1 MKKRFLCLFLI
12 SLFVISFGV
21 INISAKTTDI
31 GKVGDYETD
40 LHGVGEGE
48 DLNAPNAKGS
58 IEYITA
64 EEKADFEDRGYTVVP
79 NGFEYIAY
87 MPVDPTT
94 SIGEFTI
101 GGAIYADSNGNASY
115 CLAPGKYFDTGSYT
129 QTDFD
134 ASGFQFSNDNAMA
147 MVSYV
152 LGQQGYSYGQKVTA
166 ARAIIA
172 ANTNLAGADSF
183 GAGDGHSKNY
193 YGIYSEIYGAATTG
207 NYNSAYNMNYGT
219 SNDFKAISALI
230 NAARNGSA
238 LNIPPSI
245 DISTLTPENSNVSV
259 SSSSTTVSLL
269 ENDPIWDILAKLGI
283 DTVKY
288 ELMKCTNGK
297 CEVVDE
303 GECQKNGCILQK
315 VNLCDGSKTSTTNE
329 YKLKLKIPGTST
341 EGSVNIYLDSENPE
355 TYQPEAVVQ
364 GDTSYRTEETPGTS
378 TPDTEKEENYVE
390 IETDLTINCMKDCT
404 VSNGVHCP
412 NSEMKPHT
420 DSGMSCT
427 NKDNFGEGPYDT
439 YATGTSEDP
448 YMNCILNA
456 CDDELKQEFRQEQ
469 YSPDAETCVI
479 YCRSETEFYMADK
492 TKVYAGM
499 QFEYD
504 IKDKVPF
511 QAQSNAKLSAV
522 VFQKKQCTSEIFYD
536 RAPSAVSAEY
546 SGDKSWLQRYAE
558 ATKAMVNA
566 WNTWKFWEALWEW
579 EDGDNKINED
589 ASTRIGRSYTGDC
602 PSCSRTSSTCGP
614 TEFVYHWGSEDY
626 NKALQDKYSLY
637 SGKYQPEDVSQLNT
651 KIDITDNPTKSAS
664 TDSGKGA
671 ESGENSCT
679 STTCPEDNPECRPGC
694 DTCTCTGCKDGTPGD
709 PDKVYNNYVSS
720 KSAYEN
726 AAKKVQKLIGDLKSC
741 SLYSDTS
748 APSLGDIISGY
759 SSPSAIGAIKGDAIN
774 NDIGL
779 FVGYDDVNYG
789 EEVEFKSQK
798 KSSNEE
804 MYYCENGGSDERE
817 LGDSS
822 SCYKYTG
829 SELEQKGSDKKES
842 HNYVYC
848 SGKLTGAK
856 CVSESLDM
864 PINDYATFIMDQEVD
879 FFRDESYHTK
889 AYTGQVLKGSG
900 SGSNT
905 SPLPS
910 TIFPV
915 SNDKKSGSTGLYG
928 IDWRFTNIGLF
939 KPTKLNNFL
948 YYCSYEVYNT
958 TTLYDCPYL
967 DEDGNIDWEK
977 CNNPCYV
984 DDGDPVPEICMDKFT
999 PTDSKGY
1006 GFIYRN
1012 VDLNNLFPTERVIGN
1027 NWANS
1032 AEIINN
1038 IQANAERIWTD
1049 EYLEYSFTL
1058 TPQAINNIRNYNNT
1072 KNGIGGYLDN
1082 SLYSCDKDSNNA
1094 FKNCKSSFLD
1104 LYTLD
1109 DGLGVKI
1116 NKYTRALG
1124 GVK

>member
-1 MKKRFLCLFLI
+1 
-12 SLFVISFGV
+12 
-21 INISAKTTDI
+21 
-31 GKVGDYETD
+31 
-40 LHGVGEGE
+40 
-48 DLNAPNAKGS
+48 
-58 IEYITA
+58 
-64 EEKADFEDRGYTVVP
+64 
-79 NGFEYIAY
+79 

-134 ASGFQFSNDNAMA
+134 ASGFEFSNDNAMA
-147 MVSYV
+147 MVASV
-152 LGQQGYSYGQKVTA
+152 LSQSGYTYGQKVTA

-193 YGIYSEIYGAATTG
+193 HGIYSEIYGAATTG

-245 DISTLTPENSNVSV
+245 DISTLTPENSNISV
-259 SSSSTTVSLL
+259 SSSSTTVPLL
-269 ENDPIWDILAKLGI
+269 ENDPIWDILARLGI

-303 GECQKNGCILQK
+303 GECQKNGCVLQK
-315 VNLCDGSKTSTTNE
+315 VNLCDGSKTSTTDE
-329 YKLKLKIPGTST
+329 YKLKLKIPGSST
-341 EGSVNIYLDSENPE
+341 EGSVNIFLDSENPE
-355 TYQPEAVVQ
+355 KYQPEAVVQ
-364 GDTSYRTEETPGTS
+364 GDTSYTTEETPGTS

-511 QAQSNAKLSAV
+511 KAQSNAKLSAV

-536 RAPSAVSAEY
+536 RAPSAVSPEY
-546 SGDKSWLQRYAE
+546 SGSKSWLERYDE
-558 ATKAMVNA
+558 ATKAMVSA
-566 WNTWKFWEALWEW
+566 WNEYKYWETLYFWE
-579 EDGDNKINED
+579 GDN
-589 ASTRIGRSYTGDC
+589 G
-602 PSCSRTSSTCGP
+602 GP
-614 TEFVYHWGSEDY
+614 DEVV
-626 NKALQDKYSLY
+626 A
-637 SGKYQPEDVSQLNT
+637 
-651 KIDITDNPTKSAS
+651 
-664 TDSGKGA
+664 
-671 ESGENSCT
+671 
-679 STTCPEDNPECRPGC
+679 PG
-694 DTCTCTGCKDGTPGD
+694 CTCTHSTGGCPGGCGVGSTWDPIDYILYWPDMGKRESYYSTNFSSVKKGINFNVPEKKSAASEVNGRYNSCSSCGSGGCCDLDTHINKDGSVESTCSANSSTTNGTCRIGEAGKYD
-709 PDKVYNNYVSS
+709 YVKNKWDAAS
-720 KSAYEN
+720 KAYEN
-726 AAKKVQKLIGDLKSC
+726 TAKEVQRLIASLLSC
-741 SLYSDTS
+741 SLYPNNL
-748 APSLGDIISGY
+748 APAVTDKSLHVPGINSK
-759 SSPSAIGAIKGDAIN
+759 STQGAINAFGAIDGDKIKN
-774 NDIGL
+774 ELGL
-779 FVGYDDVNYG
+779 VVGYEDINYG
-789 EEVEFKSQK
+789 EEIEFGSDK
-798 KSSNEE
+798 KEGKTE
-804 MYYCENGGSDERE
+804 KYYCKNGSDEKQ
-817 LGDSS
+817 LGDTSD
-822 SCYKYTG
+822 CYEYTG
-829 SELEQKGSDKKES
+829 SELEKKGGDNKET
-842 HNYVYC
+842 HEYVYC
-848 SGKLTGAK
+848 EKDRLNAK
-856 CVSESLDM
+856 CTDKSIDLPV
-864 PINDYATFIMDQEVD
+864 NDYATYIMEEEVD
-879 FFRDESYHTK
+879 FFRNVSYHTK
-889 AYTGQVLKGSG
+889 AYTGQVFKGSG

-905 SPLPS
+905 SSLPS

-984 DDGDPVPEICMDKFT
+984 DDGDPVPEICMDKFK

-1124 GVK
+1124 GNE